1 MLLALTVVFFRKF
14 MSCLLLLVAF
24 CIVASL
30 KVLTMIV
37 SDTETEVLDVLDTK
51 CLMT

>member
-24 CIVASL
+24 CTVASL

-51 CLMT
+51 YLMT